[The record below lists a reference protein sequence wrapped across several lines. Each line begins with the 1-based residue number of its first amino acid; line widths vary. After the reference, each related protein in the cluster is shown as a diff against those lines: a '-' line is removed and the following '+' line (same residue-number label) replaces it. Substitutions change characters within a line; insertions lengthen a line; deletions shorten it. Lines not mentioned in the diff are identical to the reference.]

1 MKARHP
7 AGLFC
12 FSLHPTKRKSISN
25 RRRTM
30 AFLKVGKEN
39 SADIELYY
47 EDRGTGK
54 PVVLIHGWPLSGA
67 SWERQAAALLAS
79 GHRVITYDRRGFG
92 RSSQPGL
99 GYDYDTLASDTY
111 KLIEALDLNGVTLV
125 GFSMGGGEVARY
137 LGKYNNGRVTKAV
150 FMSSIAPA
158 LRHSADNPEG
168 VDPEVFEGIK
178 QGIEADRF
186 AFLDTFLKNF
196 YNKKLVGGT
205 DISDE
210 AIHASFN
217 ISTASSYYAMLN
229 CVDAWLEDFRSDVAQ
244 IKIPTLVIHGDAD
257 QILPIEA
264 TGKRTAALIPGA
276 ELHVVA
282 GGPHGLN
289 WTHATEVNKVLLAF
303 IAK

>member
-1 MKARHP
+1 MITRN
-7 AGLFC
+7 
-12 FSLHPTKRKSISN
+12 TN
-25 RRRTM
+25 QENDTM
-30 AFLKVGKEN
+30 AFLNVGKEN
-39 SADIELYY
+39 SANIDIYY
-47 EDRGTGK
+47 EDRGVGK

-92 RSSQPGL
+92 RSSQPSL

-111 KLIEALDLNGVTLV
+111 KLIEALDLRDVTLI

-158 LRHSADNPEG
+158 LRHSGDNPEG
-168 VDPEVFEGIK
+168 IDPKVFEGIK

-186 AFLDTFLKNF
+186 AFLEGFLKNF
-196 YNKKLVGGT
+196 YNYDLLVGT
-205 DISDE
+205 RISDP
-210 AIHASFN
+210 AVHASFN
-217 ISTASSYYAMLN
+217 IATASSFHAFLN
-229 CVDAWLEDFRSDVAQ
+229 CVDAWLEDFRDDIAQ
-244 IKIPTLVIHGDAD
+244 IKIPTLVIHGDRD
-257 QILPIEA
+257 RILPIEA

-276 ELHVVA
+276 QLHVVE

-289 WTHATEVNKVLLAF
+289 WTHTTEVNKALLEF
-303 IAK
+303 LAK

>member
-1 MKARHP
+1 
-7 AGLFC
+7 
-12 FSLHPTKRKSISN
+12 
-25 RRRTM
+25 M
-30 AFLKVGKEN
+30 AYLTVGKEN
-39 SADIELYY
+39 NTDIELYY

-54 PVVLIHGWPLSGA
+54 PVVLVHGWPLSGA
-67 SWERQAAALLAS
+67 SWERQASALLAS
-79 GHRVITYDRRGFG
+79 GHRVIAYDRRGFG
-92 RSSQPGL
+92 RSTQPST

-111 KLIEALDLNGVTLV
+111 KLIEELDLQGATLV

-168 VDPEVFEGIK
+168 VDPKIFEGIK
-178 QGIEADRF
+178 QGIEADRY
-186 AFLDTFLKNF
+186 AFLETFLKNF

-205 DISDE
+205 DISDA

-217 ISTASSYYAMLN
+217 VATASSYLAMLY
-229 CVDAWLEDFRSDVAQ
+229 CVDAWLEDFRGDIAQ
-244 IKIPTLVIHGDAD
+244 INIPTLVIHGDSD
-257 QILPIEA
+257 QILPIDA

-276 ELHVVA
+276 RLHVIE

-289 WTHATEVNKVLLAF
+289 WTHATEVNKALLGFLAQ
-303 IAK
+303 

>member
-1 MKARHP
+1 
-7 AGLFC
+7 
-12 FSLHPTKRKSISN
+12 
-25 RRRTM
+25 M

-39 SADIELYY
+39 SADIEIYY

-54 PVVLIHGWPLSGA
+54 PVLLIHGWPLSGA
-67 SWERQAAALLAS
+67 AWERQAAALLAS

-92 RSSQPGL
+92 RSSQPSI
-99 GYDYDTLASDTY
+99 GYDYDTLATDTY
-111 KLIEALDLNGVTLV
+111 KLIEALDLHDVTLV

-150 FMSSIAPA
+150 FMASIVPA

-168 VDPEVFEGIK
+168 IDPKVFEGIK

-186 AFLDTFLKNF
+186 AFLDAFLKNF

-210 AIHASFN
+210 AMHASFN
-217 ISTASSYYAMLN
+217 VGSASSYHAFLN
-229 CVDAWLEDFRSDVAQ
+229 CVDAWLEDFRTDIAA

-303 IAK
+303 LAK